1 MDNNKPILAYN
12 FIMENAELQYINRGR
27 IEIHEVERLAIEFA
41 KIKVEE
47 ALNAVI
53 HNNTNS
59 GYNGISNEE
68 ILDSYQLDKIE

>member
-47 ALNAVI
+47 ALKVVDEELSLKYEYDSDI
-53 HNNTNS
+53 IFNS
-59 GYNGISNEE
+59 YS
-68 ILDSYQLDKIE
+68 LDKIE

>member
-1 MDNNKPILAYN
+1 MENTKPVLAYN

-47 ALNAVI
+47 ALKVVDEELSLKYEYDSDI
-53 HNNTNS
+53 IFNS
-59 GYNGISNEE
+59 YS
-68 ILDSYQLDKIE
+68 LDKIE